1 MVGYV
6 ALENSDKMDSLL
18 YQVYFSNKIIFLKFK
33 INSMFLISMYVIFFY
48 VIIFYVKIFY
58 AQKFYVIFVYASF
71 FYVLSL
77 SMSFPL
83 SMFRRTVIKKHLCDT
98 IRVYSII

>member
-1 MVGYV
+1 MVGYG

-33 INSMFLISMYVIFFY
+33 INSMFLISMYVI
-48 VIIFYVKIFY
+48 IFYVKIFF

-83 SMFRRTVIKKHLCDT
+83 SMFRRTVMKKH
-98 IRVYSII
+98 